1 MQITLF
7 HKYNLILKFLN
18 NFFLF
23 FFFIIEI
30 SFYLCYKAS
39 QDRIVVSSTTLI
51 FLNHLKL
58 YTY

>member
-7 HKYNLILKFLN
+7 HKYNSILKFLN
-18 NFFLF
+18 KFFL

-39 QDRIVVSSTTLI
+39 HDLIVVSSTTLI

-58 YTY
+58 YAY